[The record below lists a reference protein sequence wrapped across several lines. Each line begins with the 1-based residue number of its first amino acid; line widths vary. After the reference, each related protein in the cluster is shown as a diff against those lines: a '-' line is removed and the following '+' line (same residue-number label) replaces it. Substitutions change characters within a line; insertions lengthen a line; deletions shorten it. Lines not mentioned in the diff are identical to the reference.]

1 MTNPEV
7 QGNQE
12 AAMASAPPARRSAWT
27 TRQKIVR
34 VVWATIGRICWQVA
48 PLRAPVLRLFGG
60 TVGRDCRL
68 ARSIDILIPWNISLG
83 DRVHIGEHVI
93 LYALGPIS
101 IGSGT
106 VVDVRAH
113 LCAGSHDMHDTR
125 FPLTRPPITIG
136 EDCFIGVDA
145 YIAPEVELGD
155 RCRVRHRA
163 SVYRSFPPETVL
175 EGNPAR
181 SCGDGE

>member
-1 MTNPEV
+1 M
-7 QGNQE
+7 
-12 AAMASAPPARRSAWT
+12 
-27 TRQKIVR
+27 
-34 VVWATIGRICWQVA
+34 
-48 PLRAPVLRLFGG
+48 
-60 TVGRDCRL
+60 
-68 ARSIDILIPWNISLG
+68 
-83 DRVHIGEHVI
+83 I
-93 LYALGPIS
+93 LYALGPITV
-101 IGSGT
+101 GSGT

-113 LCAGSHDMHDTR
+113 LCAGSHDMRDTR

-163 SVYRSFPPETVL
+163 SVYRSFPADTVL

-181 SCGDGE
+181 ASGDGE